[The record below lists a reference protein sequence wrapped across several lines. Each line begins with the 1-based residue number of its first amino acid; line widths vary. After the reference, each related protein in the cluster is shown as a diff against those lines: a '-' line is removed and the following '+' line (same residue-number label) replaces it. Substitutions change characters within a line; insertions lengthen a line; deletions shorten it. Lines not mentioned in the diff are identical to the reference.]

1 MASGQRKA
9 KVLSKDL
16 PAVIKLSDGSFG
28 YLTRHRII
36 SEDRNRFSAWSNVY
50 EIPVFDLDTRPA
62 TVDGQII
69 VNGNAVQVVW
79 DDAADRPQ
87 YDVFV
92 QYNEEGFKYHGTS
105 PIHSYSFLKE
115 QRGTEDPPISII
127 GVAIQV
133 ESINKERSDALTI
146 LDTNVT
152 I

>member
-1 MASGQRKA
+1 MASGLRQARI
-9 KVLSKDL
+9 SKQNL
-16 PAVIKLSDGSFG
+16 PAVIKIGEDSFG
-28 YLTRHRII
+28 YLVRYRTI
-36 SEDRNRFSAWSNVY
+36 SEDRNRFSSWSNVY
-50 EIPVFDLDTRPA
+50 EVPVFDLDTRPA
-62 TVDGQII
+62 TVTGQII
-69 VNGNAVQVVW
+69 VNGDAVQVIW
-79 DDAADRPQ
+79 DDAAERPQ

-115 QRGTEDPPISII
+115 QRGTEEPPISII
-127 GVAIQV
+127 GIAIQV

>member
-1 MASGQRKA
+1 MASGLRQAR
-9 KVLSKDL
+9 VSKQDL
-16 PAVIKLSDGSFG
+16 PAVIKIGEDSFG
-28 YLTRHRII
+28 YLVRYRTI
-36 SEDRNRFSAWSNVY
+36 SEDRNRFSSWSNVY
-50 EIPVFDLDTRPA
+50 EVPVFDLDTRPA
-62 TVDGQII
+62 TVTGQII
-69 VNGNAVQVVW
+69 VNGNAVQVIW
-79 DDAADRPQ
+79 DDAAERPQ

-115 QRGTEDPPISII
+115 QRGTEEPPISII
-127 GVAIQV
+127 GIAIQV